1 MRAQKRSKWPSTSPR
16 LPLDKFAIAIFCAAL
31 IASCRTG
38 PRPKPTPTI
47 VAPAAPAFIPVPPAC
62 RPARDVVLP
71 MTVNARRSCVIDV
84 GSRNVKLLVAE
95 TPGDDPRGLTAVRTC
110 RTRLGLGEK
119 GEELPVNDRLV
130 LADLIKNYSALCT
143 RDGGELVGT
152 FATEWARRS
161 TNLAAIVRDVQQ
173 GAGVEM
179 ETVSQEREGLLGYLA
194 ATKGQRGR
202 VVFDFG
208 SRSFQI
214 SVWPPGA
221 TAPTMLGL
229 PLGIDEVG
237 ERFFDDPAIKDY
249 ATGEKALI
257 AAVRKGLLALP
268 EWKASLKRASGKLGK
283 TLVSLGENG
292 DVALAMGGHL
302 WGAKKAGAIDEAS
315 YNDKVAASNARV
327 QAPFGRV
334 MGVIE
339 VAALRAW
346 RRRLQRDPAL
356 FDELRSPAR
365 NKHFGHKMMA
375 FPALVGWLSSEFG
388 VERIVLVPDE
398 LAMGVLVEASLAAQL
413 AKGSH
418 RSGK

>member
-1 MRAQKRSKWPSTSPR
+1 LCLAR
-16 LPLDKFAIAIFCAAL
+16 LTRGKFTLVLFGGAL
-31 IASCRTG
+31 LASCRTG
-38 PRPKPTPTI
+38 PRPKATPPI
-47 VAPAAPAFIPVPPAC
+47 VAPTAPTFVPVPPAC
-62 RPARDVVLP
+62 RPERDVILP
-71 MTVNARRSCVIDV
+71 VTVNARRACVIDV

-95 TPGDDPRGLTAVRTC
+95 TPGDDPRGLFPVRTC

-119 GEELPVNDRLV
+119 GKELPAMDRLV
-130 LADLIKNYSALCT
+130 LADLIKSYRALCT

-161 TNLAAIVRDVQQ
+161 TNLPAIVSDVHK

-179 ETVSQEREGLLGYLA
+179 DTVTQAREGSLGYLA

-208 SRSFQI
+208 SRSFQV
-214 SVWPPGA
+214 SVWPQGA
-221 TAPTMLGL
+221 PAPTMLGL

-237 ERFFDDPAIKDY
+237 ERFFDDPSVKDY
-249 ATGEKALI
+249 ATGEKAFI
-257 AAVRKGLLALP
+257 AAVREGLMAQP
-268 EWKASLKRASGKLGK
+268 EWKASHKRAGKLGK
-283 TLVSLGENG
+283 TLVSMGENG
-292 DVALAMGGHL
+292 DVALALGGQL
-302 WGAKKAGAIDEAS
+302 WNAKKAGAIDEAG
-315 YNDKVAASNARV
+315 YNGKVAASNARV

-334 MGVIE
+334 MGVID

-346 RRRLQRDPAL
+346 RKRLQRDHAL

-365 NKHFGHKMMA
+365 KKLFGHKMMA

-398 LAMGVLVEASLAAQL
+398 LAMGVLVEASLAARL
-413 AKGSH
+413 AKVPQ
-418 RSGK
+418 RSGN